1 MNSKF
6 KIFCLFTM
14 LLIILLFFLPSSG
27 QKVKAQA
34 GCQTGQG
41 ATGLISAPSITGFG
55 NNIGGV
61 GVCNQDPS
69 SAFVTQKI
77 PTYEKLK
84 SRYFTQ
90 VKQTSS
96 VTKHAPLIGDK
107 TQADL
112 IFLSGSDHVYYIQKT
127 TPYDGNLTISAN
139 MAGTTALVIV
149 DGNLNINSNLCYS
162 TTCPAGTPH
171 PTSGIVFVVR
181 GNVYISPSVTR
192 IDAII
197 ISEGSIYTAA
207 SSSDL
212 LCNKNTVLSD
222 PLVINGSLISLEVQ
236 KPIVFCRTLRTG
248 NTAPSEQINHQ
259 VKYLVILRNLLSD
272 TWQRWSEIQ

>member
-1 MNSKF
+1 MSRLCRAF
-6 KIFCLFTM
+6 V
-14 LLIILLFFLPSSG
+14 LLSIILLVLFFPSARPE
-27 QKVKAQA
+27 VKAQA

-61 GVCNQDPS
+61 GVCNQDSS
-69 SAFVTQKI
+69 SAFATYKI
-77 PTYEKLK
+77 PTYESLK

-90 VKQTSS
+90 VKQTPS
-96 VTKHAPLIGDK
+96 VAKHDPLTGDK
-107 TQADL
+107 TQSDL
-112 IFLSGSDHVYYIQKT
+112 IMPSGSDHVYYIQKT
-127 TPYDGNLTISAN
+127 SLTSSDGNLTINAN
-139 MAGTTALVIV
+139 MAGPTALVII
-149 DGNLNINSNLCYS
+149 DGNLNINTNLCYS
-162 TTCPAGTPH
+162 TTCPSGAVHSST
-171 PTSGIVFVVR
+171 GIVFVVK

-197 ISEGSIYTAA
+197 ISEGTIFTAA

-222 PLVINGSLISLEVQ
+222 PLVINGSLISLHAQ
-236 KPIVFCRTLRTG
+236 KPIVFCRTLRAG
-248 NTAPSEQINHQ
+248 NTVASEQINHQ

-272 TWQRWSEIQ
+272 TWQRWSEVQ